1 MDNSKEKKGFFEE
14 LSKAAFPE
22 LDYIYGEEAKY
33 YSFVSVPK
41 ELISGRYKDLSPKA
55 QVLYIKMLDRLGL
68 SIKNGWK
75 DDKGRTYIYYTL
87 EAVMEDMNCGHN
99 TATKLIRELD
109 AKTGVGLIE
118 RVKQGQG
125 KPARIYVKS
134 ITRKKEFA
142 LDKRID
148 PTKLAC
154 SAISP
159 EVQKG
164 AVWENRENSAFPRS
178 AKRGSQDCLKGAVQ
192 TAEKGQQINTNM
204 NNTEFNNHHPTGTDN
219 VALPMVGSTN
229 PPATADPLVI
239 DDDLGQPT
247 VIKEGFALNGGD
259 ISVTSVPGD
268 TLHNSGMLD
277 TEDDEPATMASASAA
292 PKLQTKAPNAAP
304 PKPSFTPDGNPA
316 RASEETNA
324 FGAALNHVRAKIDYA
339 SLLLDSNIDRN
350 LLKLVVDIAAEVNS
364 SDRAFY
370 TLNKRKVDA
379 ASVRECF
386 SLIDR
391 DSVLAVMK
399 RLGEYG
405 PSVNN
410 MRRYVFSALYNE
422 LQAKSRLKAA
432 PLADHSG
439 RTRWS
444 RQSGQTGSH
453 NNRRNFSGASE
464 DTGSFSAVGKL
475 CGGKS
480 HGFPERQY
488 TQEQYDEIER
498 KLLNI

>member
-14 LSKAAFPE
+14 LSKSAFPE

-41 ELISGRYKDLSPKA
+41 ELISGRYRDLSPKA

-125 KPARIYVKS
+125 KPARIYIKS

-178 AKRGSQDCLKGAVQ
+178 AKKGSQDCRKGAVQ

-204 NNTEFNNHHPTGTDN
+204 NNTEFNNHHHPTGTDN
-219 VALPMVGSTN
+219 VALPMVGSTT

-247 VIKEGFALNGGD
+247 VIKEGLALNGGD

-268 TLHNSGMLD
+268 TLHNSGMPD
-277 TEDDEPATMASASAA
+277 AKDDEPATIASASAT

-304 PKPSFTPDGNPA
+304 SKPSFTPNGNPV

-324 FGAALNHVRAKIDYA
+324 FGTALNHVRAKIDYA

-386 SLIDR
+386 SFIDK
-391 DSVLAVMK
+391 DSVLAVMG

-432 PLADHSG
+432 PLASPSG
-439 RTRWS
+439 PS
-444 RQSGQTGSH
+444 GQSGQSGIYNCKRSSLGASKNTSG
-453 NNRRNFSGASE
+453 RRNSAA
-464 DTGSFSAVGKL
+464 GSL
-475 CGGKS
+475 
-480 HGFPERQY
+480 HNFPERQY
-488 TQEQYDEIER
+488 TKEQYDELER